1 MVSVERVFN
10 QFLRSICI
18 FAETD
23 SAAKIVGGV
32 NTGPAKMN
40 AQILE
45 RKLSLVAHNSWKSM
59 GEESAIS
66 LNQDSQGHISTSGLV
81 RIPDFTIDPLVVLR
95 LKLLYRGKFVQF
107 LLYWFVIWCGV
118 INLNLTFPPF
128 FYLFQVQFTSAT
140 SNAKVVDYVLGY
152 AFLLPTVTRKGALV
166 ECESQVDLVMGPGVA
181 PTGELIWDH
190 TQTSTQNDDLK
201 VKLSTILSFEEV
213 LAPKIS
219 AAQADQERAADAKL
233 EQLRAEV
240 MQSEHKEK
248 LEKENE
254 ALRLQIENE
263 KLKRKRQ
270 EIDKKNEQPTEQAI
284 KESAENKEIQ
294 I

>member
-1 MVSVERVFN
+1 M
-10 QFLRSICI
+10 
-18 FAETD
+18 
-23 SAAKIVGGV
+23 
-32 NTGPAKMN
+32 
-40 AQILE
+40 
-45 RKLSLVAHNSWKSM
+45 
-59 GEESAIS
+59 
-66 LNQDSQGHISTSGLV
+66 
-81 RIPDFTIDPLVVLR
+81 
-95 LKLLYRGKFVQF
+95 
-107 LLYWFVIWCGV
+107 
-118 INLNLTFPPF
+118 
-128 FYLFQVQFTSAT
+128 
-140 SNAKVVDYVLGY
+140 VDYVLGY

-181 PTGELIWDH
+181 PTGELIWDR
-190 TQTSTQNDDLK
+190 TQASTQDDNLA

-240 MQSEHKEK
+240 MHSEHKAK

-263 KLKRKRQ
+263 KLKRKKQ

-284 KESAENKEIQ
+284 KESGENKEIQ